1 VSNSLTTLPTP
12 TREQVLAQ
20 LMQWLPG
27 VYRARDAQG
36 GKALQAYLSLFADE
50 LWRLRRAVAQS
61 HADHFIDS
69 AQDWVIPY
77 LADLVGTEVLFTGV
91 AAARR
96 EIAALNR
103 DDVKNTLRWRRQK
116 GTLAGLQDVAHGVS
130 GWGVHAQEMFERTA
144 CVQHLSHPRPHARF
158 ALDLRDGTAL
168 AQALTP
174 FSQARALAD
183 LRPPGQRAG
192 WHQPRNV
199 CVFEWPIRSHPLRG
213 ITPYQ
218 VAAGRYSF
226 HPLGLDTALHAGC
239 DSEDERAAVLQASG
253 AAGADIAHVN
263 ATDTPI
269 RTRDLRAHAAAY
281 VATPLGFALREDG
294 IHLLGGEAAAA
305 ASLEPCLGFAE
316 LAAARG
322 LFAADTSAYAAGT
335 RFELA
340 AVRLGAVL
348 QLVESKLV
356 PITYSPGQALA
367 AQLQLLNPQG
377 RLALD
382 TVTPDFGYTP
392 GMAPYQPDSGEYH
405 HAVLLLRITNT
416 GATAAAFPLSEVIV
430 RNARG
435 GVLQVALPALAPLAA
450 AASVYLY
457 VAADGSSYFAR
468 GDHGPGL
475 PDRNPDS
482 SIFGAYSAPHL
493 ARASEGQRRI
503 RPGHPVGAARFR
515 RLVARELCCWDQP
528 LTPPLAAGEIAIDPQ
543 RGRIAFPPGEVPA
556 GELSVDFRLGL
567 TATIGAG
574 PFARGELPRATLT
587 VARTRNASFTSVQAA
602 LNAAPDGGVLP
613 VVIEILDSA
622 VYEEALSL
630 VNRNF
635 PAGLVIQA
643 AVLQTPLLRKPAAA
657 LQLVDIATSSVP
669 VLGLDGLLMAG
680 GALRITGDVGALRLR
695 HCSLQPQS
703 TTLDIT
709 VPTAID
715 VQLQQCISGPVTIT
729 APQGRV
735 TLQDSI
741 VQHPAAS
748 IETPQAGN
756 ALVFANGVAALEAS
770 TLIGNL
776 SAVSAKLSNTLCYGD
791 VALADTS
798 ASCLRYSRLP
808 RSLAAARAFSCT
820 QAAPVFVSIRFGDA
834 GYAHLH
840 PNTAAQLLRGGEEGG
855 EIGAFA
861 SAGSPWRTQNAGLR
875 LTEYTPA
882 GLVPVQIRA
891 LPRPRFRGNLR
902 T

>member
-1 VSNSLTTLPTP
+1 MSDSLTSLPTP

-27 VYRARDAQG
+27 VYRGRDAQG
-36 GKALQAYLSLFADE
+36 SGALRAYLSLFADE

-96 EIAALNR
+96 EIATLNR

-116 GTLAGLQDVAHGVS
+116 GTLAGLQDVAQGVS

-144 CVQHLSHPRPHARF
+144 CLQHLSHPRHHARF

-183 LRPPGQRAG
+183 LRPPGQRGG
-192 WHQPRNV
+192 WQQPRNV
-199 CVFEWPIRSHPLRG
+199 CVFEWPIRSHPWRG
-213 ITPYQ
+213 ITPFP
-218 VAAGRYSF
+218 VAPGRYTF

-239 DSEDERAAVLQASG
+239 DSEDERAAVMQASG
-253 AAGADIAHVN
+253 AAGADIGHVN
-263 ATDTPI
+263 ANDTPI

-281 VATPLGFALREDG
+281 VATPLGFALHEDG
-294 IHLLGGEAAAA
+294 VALLGGAAPAA
-305 ASLEPCLGFAE
+305 PALDACLGFAE
-316 LAAARG
+316 LASTRS
-322 LFAADTSAYAAGT
+322 LLAADTSAYAAGSQ
-335 RFELA
+335 FELA

-348 QLVESKLV
+348 HLVGSGMV
-356 PITYSPGQALA
+356 PVGYSPGQAFS

-382 TVTPDFGYTP
+382 TVTPDFGYAP

-405 HAVLLLRITNT
+405 HAVLLLQLTNT
-416 GATAAAFPLSEVIV
+416 GAAAAAFPASEVIV

-435 GVLQVALPALAPLAA
+435 GVLQVALPAV
-450 AASVYLY
+450 ASLPATASLCLY
-457 VAADGSSYFAR
+457 VAANGSTYFAR
-468 GDHGPGL
+468 GDHGAGV

-482 SIFGAYSAPHL
+482 SIFGAFSAPHL

-503 RPGHPVGAARFR
+503 RPGHPLGAARFR

-528 LTPPLAAGEIAIDPQ
+528 LTPPLAVGEIAIDPQ
-543 RGRIAFPPGEVPA
+543 RGRIAFPAGEIPA
-556 GELSVDFRLGL
+556 GELSVDFRFGL

-587 VARTRNASFTSVQAA
+587 VARTRNAQFTSVQAA
-602 LNAAPDGGVLP
+602 IAAAPDGGVLP
-613 VVIEILDSA
+613 VVIEVLDSE
-622 VYEEALSL
+622 VYDEALSIT
-630 VNRNF
+630 NRSF
-635 PAGLVIQA
+635 PGGLVIQA
-643 AVLQTPLLRKPAAA
+643 ATLQTPLLRKPAAA
-657 LQLVDIATSSVP
+657 LQLVDIVNSSMP

-703 TTLDIT
+703 TTLEVD
-709 VPTAID
+709 VPAAID
-715 VQLQQCISGPVTIT
+715 VQLLQCISGPVSIN

-741 VQHPAAS
+741 TQHPAAS
-748 IETPQAGN
+748 IEDPQAGN
-756 ALVFANGVAALEAS
+756 ALTFANGVAALEAS
-770 TLIGNL
+770 TLIGTL
-776 SAVSAKLSNTLCYGD
+776 SAQNARISNTLCYGD
-791 VALADTS
+791 VLLADAD
-798 ASCLRYSRLP
+798 ASCLRYARLP
-808 RSLAAARAFSCT
+808 RSLMAARAFSCT
-820 QAAPVFVSIRFGDA
+820 QATPVFVSITFGDA

-840 PNTAAQLLRGGEEGG
+840 PNTAVQLLRGGEEGG

-861 SAGSPWRTQNAGLR
+861 RAGSPWRTQNTGLR
-875 LTEYTPA
+875 LAEYTPA
-882 GLVPVQIRA
+882 GLTPVQIRA